1 MRAPMRMLACW
12 LVFATACAA
21 AQAPPRDIAARVGF
35 DQHLGK
41 PIPPGLT
48 FHDDKGA
55 AVQLGTY
62 FGRSPLLLVFAYF
75 GCSNLCPTVIGN
87 LAGALEGDGAAGPYQ
102 VIVVSIDPGDSP
114 VLAAEKKSVYLSAA
128 QRSGNRWHLLTGGP
142 TDIAALAEA
151 AGFRYAYDD
160 ASHQYAHPAGLVVL
174 TPQGS
179 IARYFFGFDYT
190 PGELHAALEAAAER
204 RIDSPAQRLLLLCF
218 HFAPAGKYSSAILAA
233 LRWTVL
239 AACIGLAV
247 AFAAGRRSLYRIGA
261 RRRRD

>member
-1 MRAPMRMLACW
+1 MRAAMRMLACW
-12 LVFATACAA
+12 FVFATACAA
-21 AQAPPRDIAARVGF
+21 AQAPPHDIAARVGF
-35 DQHLGK
+35 DQHLGR

-48 FHDDKGA
+48 FHDETGA
-55 AVQLGTY
+55 EVQLATY

-87 LAGALEGDGAAGPYQ
+87 LAGALDGDGTAGSAYQ

-114 VLAAEKKSVYLSAA
+114 ALASEKKSLYLSAA

-151 AGFRYAYDD
+151 AGFGYAYDE
-160 ASHQYAHPAGLVVL
+160 ASHQYAHPAGVVVL

-190 PGELHAALEAAAER
+190 PDELHAALEAAAES

-218 HFAPAGKYSSAILAA
+218 HLAPAGKYSSAILAA
-233 LRWTVL
+233 LRWTVI
-239 AACIGLAV
+239 AACLGLAV
-247 AFAAGRRSLYRIGA
+247 AFAARRRSLHRVGA
-261 RRRRD
+261 SRRD